1 MSLVLSTVDPANQ
14 CAYLKEGC
22 CVEENN
28 NDGEDDCSFLK
39 VVRAV
44 YDYRANSDVELEFF
58 RGDKILIHSECND
71 GWWWG
76 EIDGQFGY
84 VPVTYISSNLGEE
97 WQSDVDWQNDSYFD
111 IYGQLTVQHEML
123 SDRAR
128 TLSYLT
134 AIRRNAK
141 WILDSTVMDIGC
153 GTGILSLF
161 VARDGK
167 AKTVYAVEASSI
179 HSIARDVVI
188 ANGYEDQIKVIAEMV
203 EDLDIPEK
211 VDLIVSEW
219 MGTLLISEFMIES
232 VIKARDK
239 FLKSGGKLWPSRATL
254 YIAPCSSVDVYESAV
269 GFWNNVYGF
278 DFSVV
283 NNKQY
288 DNQTGKPLHSNISK
302 EEDILAKPASVLDID
317 METVTIE
324 NIEYVSS
331 KFNFLIDRPG
341 IFNGFC
347 TWFSALFDG
356 LSDGNESSTLLDTGP
371 YSQTTHWKHPLLFMD
386 THTVVAVSD
395 EISGTVEIIRNREMR
410 RHLSLKIRSQIVRE
424 NKVISQ
430 FEKSFCC
437 WE

>member
-1 MSLVLSTVDPANQ
+1 MSLALCTVDAANQ
-14 CAYLKEGC
+14 CAYVKEGC
-22 CVEENN
+22 CVEEHN

-44 YDYRANSDVELEFF
+44 YDYCANSDVELEFS
-58 RGDKILIHSECND
+58 RGDKIVIHSECNG

-84 VPVTYISSNLGEE
+84 VPVNYVSSNLGDVC
-97 WQSDVDWQNDSYFD
+97 QSEGDWQNDSYFD

-134 AIRRNAK
+134 AIQRNVK
-141 WILDSTVMDIGC
+141 WMIDSTAMDIGC

-161 VARDGK
+161 LARDGK
-167 AKTVYAVEASSI
+167 AKKVYAIEASSI
-179 HSIARDVVI
+179 NSIARDVVT
-188 ANGYEDQIKVIAEMV
+188 ANGYEDQIEIIDEMV

-239 FLKSGGKLWPSRATL
+239 FLKSDGKLWPSRATL
-254 YIAPCSSVDVYESAV
+254 YIAPCSSIDVYESSI

-283 NNKQY
+283 NNKHY
-288 DNQTGKPLHSNISK
+288 DNQTGKPIHSNISK
-302 EEDILAKPASVLDID
+302 KEDILAKPTSILDID
-317 METVTIE
+317 MRTVTVEEIE
-324 NIEYVSS
+324 HISC
-331 KFNFLIDRPG
+331 KFKFLVDRAG
-341 IFNGFC
+341 VFNGFC
-347 TWFSALFDG
+347 TWFSALFNG
-356 LSDGNESSTLLDTGP
+356 LSDNNESSTLLDTGP

-386 THTVVAVSD
+386 THTAVVMND

-410 RHLSLKIRSQIVRE
+410 RHLSLKICSQIAKE

-430 FEKSFCC
+430 FEKSFNC